1 MLHKIDITKNNPQA
15 LTCSVVQITE
25 MLGMYR
31 AEMARILNLRCEDI
45 GKLFDGKR
53 TLVFGRP
60 EWDRAELLLE
70 FYNLLQEKQQGNDVE
85 MYHWLRAQNDHL
97 GTTPLLKM
105 VDNDEIEKV
114 IAVLEDQQTNIN

>member
-1 MLHKIDITKNNPQA
+1 MLHKIDINKNNPQA

-60 EWDRAELLLE
+60 EWDRAELLL
-70 FYNLLQEKQQGNDVE
+70 
-85 MYHWLRAQNDHL
+85 
-97 GTTPLLKM
+97 
-105 VDNDEIEKV
+105 
-114 IAVLEDQQTNIN
+114 